1 LLYHFFGLQE
11 ISQGKIMDF
20 HLSVEQQMLRDMV
33 RKISANE
40 FAPRAAEIDEKEEFP
55 WENKKILEENGL
67 LGIQIP
73 EEYGGAGAGMLSLAI
88 VVEEVARVCASTS
101 VILTTQALATDP
113 ILLGGSHE
121 QKMKWLRPM
130 AEGSVLGACAITEP
144 GAGSDVTGIRTV
156 ATPKDNGYVINGTKI
171 FITDGGVSDI
181 VTVLAYTDKAKA
193 HKGISM
199 LVVTKD
205 TPGFSVGKEEKK
217 LGIRG
222 SDTRELIFEDC
233 FVPEENVI
241 GKPGDGFKTLM
252 KTFNYTRPAVASQAL
267 GIAQGAM
274 DAVINYCKDRMQF
287 GKPIAGF
294 QGIQWMIAEMAMK
307 IEMAR
312 TMIYRTCA
320 TIDNDPASK
329 DIPRLASMAK
339 WFASDTAMQV
349 TTDAVQLFG
358 GYGYSREY
366 PVERMMRDAKITQ
379 IYEGT
384 NQVQRI
390 IIANQI
396 LR

>member
-1 LLYHFFGLQE
+1 
-11 ISQGKIMDF
+11 MDF
-20 HLSVEQQMLRDMV
+20 ELSEEQQMLRDTV
-33 RKISANE
+33 RKICLNE
-40 FAPRAAEIDEKEEFP
+40 FAPRAAEIDQKEEFP
-55 WENKKILEENGL
+55 WENKKVLEENGL
-67 LGIQIP
+67 LGIQVP

-88 VVEEVARVCASTS
+88 VIEEVARVCASTS

-113 ILLGGSHE
+113 LIIGGNHT
-121 QKMKWLRPM
+121 QKLKWLKPM

-144 GAGSDVTGIRTV
+144 AAGSDVTSINTT
-156 ATPKDNGYVINGTKI
+156 ATRKGDGYLINGTKI
-171 FITDGGVSDI
+171 FITNGGVSDI
-181 VTVLAYTDKAKA
+181 ITVVAYTNKAKR

-199 LVVTKD
+199 FVVPRG

-233 FVPEENVI
+233 FVPEENI
-241 GKPGDGFKTLM
+241 LGNPGEGFKILM
-252 KTFNYTRPAVASQAL
+252 KTFNYTRPGVAAQAL

-274 DAVINYCKDRMQF
+274 DEVLKYCKERIQF
-287 GKPIAGF
+287 GKRIMDF
-294 QGIQWMIAEMAMK
+294 QGVQWVIAEMALK
-307 IEMAR
+307 IELAR
-312 TMIYRTCA
+312 TMIYRVCS
-320 TIDNDPASK
+320 TIDNEPESM

-339 WFASDTAMQV
+339 WYASDTAMQI

-384 NQVQRI
+384 NQIQRV
-390 IIANQI
+390 IIANQL

>member
-1 LLYHFFGLQE
+1 
-11 ISQGKIMDF
+11 MDF
-20 HLSVEQQMLRDMV
+20 ELSEEQQMLRATV
-33 RKISANE
+33 RKICLNE
-40 FAPRAAEIDEKEEFP
+40 FAPRAAEIDQKEEFP
-55 WENKKILEENGL
+55 WENKKVLEENGL
-67 LGIQIP
+67 LGIQVP

-88 VVEEVARVCASTS
+88 VIEEVARVCASTS

-113 ILLGGSHE
+113 LIIGGDHT
-121 QKMKWLRPM
+121 QKLKWLKPM

-144 GAGSDVTGIRTV
+144 AAGSDVTSINTTAVRKSG
-156 ATPKDNGYVINGTKI
+156 GYLINGTKI
-171 FITDGGVSDI
+171 FITNGGVSDI
-181 VTVLAYTDKAKA
+181 ITVVAYTDKAKG

-199 LVVTKD
+199 FVVPKG

-233 FVPEENVI
+233 FVPEENI
-241 GKPGDGFKTLM
+241 LGNPGDGFKILM
-252 KTFNYTRPAVASQAL
+252 KTFNYTRPGVAAQAL

-274 DAVINYCKDRMQF
+274 DEVLKYCKERIQF
-287 GKPIAGF
+287 GKRITDF
-294 QGIQWMIAEMAMK
+294 QGVQWVIAEMALR
-307 IEMAR
+307 IELAR
-312 TMIYRTCA
+312 TMIYRVCS
-320 TIDNDPASK
+320 TIDKEPESR

-339 WFASDTAMQV
+339 WYASDTAMQI

-384 NQVQRI
+384 NQIQRV
-390 IIANQI
+390 IIANQL